1 VTAFQKALEWLYG
14 TQTFGVKLG
23 LDSVNKMLA
32 ELGISPSIPRSFHVA
47 GTNGKGSTCAMLD
60 SICRAAGLRSG
71 LYTSPHLLSFR
82 ERIQVCGELIP
93 ESAVTLGLDR
103 IRSLVSDW
111 NPHPTFFE
119 ITTALAL
126 SWFQQSQTEVTILE
140 TGLGGRLDATN
151 AVTPSVSILTPIG
164 ADHQAILGPTLK
176 HIAAEKA
183 GILKPGVPVVS
194 APQLPEVA
202 EVIEAVADQ
211 KGCPLQWVRS
221 PWNEGPLGLPGS
233 VQRWNAALAL
243 KALEVAGFALPAG
256 IAAAGLAAVQWPG
269 RFQKIHDRLILDG
282 SHNAPAAAVLA
293 ASWREVFPGEK
304 ASLIFGALE
313 DKDIPSILR
322 ELAPI
327 VSDVL
332 LTPVHSPRA
341 ISPLLLQRQWE
352 KECPHIAVSLAPSLS
367 QALDTPRHCRVLVTG
382 SLYLVGEALGLIQ
395 GTRPEWSAQ

>member
-1 VTAFQKALEWLYG
+1 MTAFQKALEWLYG
-14 TQTFGVKLG
+14 TQVFGVKLG
-23 LDSVNKMLA
+23 LDSVNRMLG
-32 ELGISPSIPRSFHVA
+32 ELGIRSSIPRSFHIA

-60 SICRAAGLRSG
+60 SICRQAGLRSG

-82 ERIQVCGELIP
+82 ERIQVHGELIP
-93 ESAVTLGLDR
+93 ESGVALGLER

-119 ITTALAL
+119 ITTVLAL
-126 SWFQQSQTEVTILE
+126 SWFQQSQTDVTILE

-164 ADHQAILGPTLK
+164 ADHQAILGPTLR

-202 EVIEAVADQ
+202 EVLEAAAE
-211 KGCPLQWVRS
+211 KNGCPLQWVNS
-221 PWNEGPLGLPGS
+221 PWNAGALGLPGS
-233 VQRWNAALAL
+233 VQRWNAALAIR
-243 KALEVAGFALPAG
+243 ALEIAGFALPAETL
-256 IAAAGLAAVQWPG
+256 AAGLAAVQWPG

-313 DKDIPSILR
+313 DKDTQSILR
-322 ELAPI
+322 ELAPM

-341 ISPLLLQRQWE
+341 ISPTLLQQQWE
-352 KECPHIAVSLAPSLS
+352 KEWPHIPVTVASSLAE
-367 QALDTPRHCRVLVTG
+367 ALARPRSCRVLVTG